1 MIINEIHIYL
11 LFLVIIF
18 FIYGLILSKIID
30 HIFPTLDNNKHNYY
44 ILIEIIG
51 EIGLAYL
58 IYFLL
63 NRNIK
68 YCINYLLYDKRMNKY
83 PSYVDQLLLISFSFG
98 IYKHLEKSTYKMNYL
113 KEEFMKYHNIKLS

>member
-1 MIINEIHIYL
+1 MINETHIYL
-11 LFLVIIF
+11 LFLVVIF

-30 HIFPTLDNNKHNYY
+30 HIFPTLDDNKHNYY
-44 ILIEIIG
+44 ITIEVIA

-58 IYFLL
+58 VYFLL

-68 YCINYLLYDKRMNKY
+68 YCINYLLVDKKMNKY

-98 IYKHLEKSTYKMNYL
+98 IYKHLEKSTHKMNYL
-113 KEEFMKYHNIKLS
+113 KEKFIKFNNI